1 MDSWIRELGDFQL
14 VNSWIRELPAA
25 ANPRIHEFVNSG
37 IRLVNSGIRAPV
49 NLRPAEDH
57 LWLADGRDLA
67 HGHIAAHGGRPE
79 EDIRMLDGLA
89 APCGCMPTH

>member
-49 NLRPAEDH
+49 NGKAAGGH
-57 LWLADGRDLA
+57 L
-67 HGHIAAHGGRPE
+67 
-79 EDIRMLDGLA
+79 
-89 APCGCMPTH
+89 

>member
-49 NLRPAEDH
+49 N
-57 LWLADGRDLA
+57 GK
-67 HGHIAAHGGRPE
+67 AAGGP
-79 EDIRMLDGLA
+79 L
-89 APCGCMPTH
+89 

>member
-49 NLRPAEDH
+49 N
-57 LWLADGRDLA
+57 GK
-67 HGHIAAHGGRPE
+67 AAGGPLSQLH
-79 EDIRMLDGLA
+79 DQG
-89 APCGCMPTH
+89 

>member
-49 NLRPAEDH
+49 NGKAAGGH
-57 LWLADGRDLA
+57 LWAP
-67 HGHIAAHGGRPE
+67 HQ
-79 EDIRMLDGLA
+79 GL
-89 APCGCMPTH
+89 

>member
-49 NLRPAEDH
+49 NVRPVGGPLYHRPLGAGGGPGVQLPFRRE
-57 LWLADGRDLA
+57 A
-67 HGHIAAHGGRPE
+67 H
-79 EDIRMLDGLA
+79 
-89 APCGCMPTH
+89 

>member
-49 NLRPAEDH
+49 NGKPVGGDLWGPA
-57 LWLADGRDLA
+57 RA
-67 HGHIAAHGGRPE
+67 HFALEH
-79 EDIRMLDGLA
+79 
-89 APCGCMPTH
+89 

>member
-49 NLRPAEDH
+49 NGKAAGYH
-57 LWLADGRDLA
+57 LS
-67 HGHIAAHGGRPE
+67 
-79 EDIRMLDGLA
+79 
-89 APCGCMPTH
+89 TV